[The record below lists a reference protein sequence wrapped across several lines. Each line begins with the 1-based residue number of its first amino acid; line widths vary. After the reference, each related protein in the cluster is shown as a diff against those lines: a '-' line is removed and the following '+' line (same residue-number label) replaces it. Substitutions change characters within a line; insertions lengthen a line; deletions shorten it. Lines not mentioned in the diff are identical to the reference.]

1 MQLSVKR
8 DSIKI
13 NMADIKEIR
22 KILSPS
28 KQPDKQFYLD
38 LLDED
43 KQRLYEEGHLNAVL
57 LMLKAIY
64 VKKLLDRIKDCA
76 KARDEL
82 MSSPDYTAD
91 KYRQVLELNAQIAGY
106 RRQVDSYKCFFTETY
121 FARMDLYDDKEGYN
135 SYYIGKKG
143 STIRRAA
150 SASPS
155 TSSTINLYCAGL

>member
-64 VKKLLDRIKDCA
+64 VKKLLDGIKA
-76 KARDEL
+76 AAAERDAL
-82 MSSPDYTAD
+82 QRGPDYSAE
-91 KYRQVLELNAQIAGY
+91 KYRRVLELNAKIAED
-106 RRQVDSYKCFFTETY
+106 RKKVDS
-121 FARMDLYDDKEGYN
+121 
-135 SYYIGKKG
+135 
-143 STIRRAA
+143 
-150 SASPS
+150 
-155 TSSTINLYCAGL
+155 